1 MNYAFHKD
9 EAEIATRILLAA
21 MQNEKFS
28 CTAENVANFYKTI
41 ILTSLIKFA
50 WPSSVLGLTSRRRRK
65 KTPAFR
71 PVQSHSFQ

>member
-41 ILTSLIKFA
+41 HKQIVTSSYEVEVDKHEMDLNAKIL
-50 WPSSVLGLTSRRRRK
+50 
-65 KTPAFR
+65 
-71 PVQSHSFQ
+71 QQ